1 MALYFGTVCFGTI
14 VPDLVLEFRWP
25 GTEAP
30 HPDSPV
36 HPQRGPGLRDRGRTE
51 KLSMSKSKEH
61 IHLRFQAVVIA
72 SQLPDNRAEALL
84 VLDYARHMVM
94 EFLDEPSC
102 VSDNVQAVSDTVE
115 TRPQAPRLRDRFTIQ

>member
-1 MALYFGTVCFGTI
+1 MVWNS
-14 VPDLVLEFRWP
+14 V
-25 GTEAP
+25 
-30 HPDSPV
+30 DSLI
-36 HPQRGPGLRDRGRTE
+36 QRGTPALRPQFSPQTGAVPLGLME
-51 KLSMSKSKEH
+51 NVLMSESRQH
-61 IHLRFQAVVIA
+61 THLRFQALVIA
-72 SQLPDNRAEALL
+72 SQLPENTTEALL